1 METGQ
6 AVKLGI
12 AYASAV
18 MDTPKID
25 MKRAN
30 DQREPKT
37 KN

>member
-6 AVKLGI
+6 TGKLGI

-18 MDTPKID
+18 MDMPEID

-37 KN
+37 QN